1 MKRKE
6 LFYAVIG
13 GCFGA
18 AITMLVGLF
27 TPIKVDA
34 QSQPT
39 DAQFGTLRCREIHIV
54 NTQGQDTV
62 SIKGDEESASI
73 KIRAHSIVPGQPNS
87 EITFRANA
95 FGADIDMGKISIK
108 ADKNSCDLS
117 MSGERNIIKMFNQ
130 KKNIGAVEI
139 ATTDRGGSVSVKG
152 KPHNIKRQMFDHRAS
167 SGRASIRIDKE
178 GNGVFEAWD
187 ANGRRR

>member
-18 AITMLVGLF
+18 AITMLVGLIS
-27 TPIKVDA
+27 PIRVDA

-73 KIRAHSIVPGQPNS
+73 RIRAHSIVPGQPNS

-117 MSGERNIIKMFNQ
+117 MSGEQNMIKMFNP

-139 ATTDRGGSVSVKG
+139 ATTDRGGSISVKG
-152 KPHNIKRQMFDHRAS
+152 KPHNIKRQMFDYRAS
-167 SGRASIRIDKE
+167 SGGASVRIDEE